1 MKLFTYTLILL
12 YFYIFS
18 SCKGDSSNSAPFDG
32 VFVTESGI
40 KFELKE
46 DSTTLILF
54 DDTLNYEGVWSI
66 HHTNES
72 EYANIEFAGKPD
84 YYYLKDKKI
93 YRSKREMES
102 DWMGTIS
109 QLIFI
114 TLMLLRN
121 FILYHKY
128 RRAVF
133 N

>member
-1 MKLFTYTLILL
+1 MKLFTYTLILFTFI
-12 YFYIFS
+12 YFPHAKEIAVILLPLMV
-18 SCKGDSSNSAPFDG
+18 C
-32 VFVTESGI
+32 FVTESGI

-102 DWMGTIS
+102 DWMGTKI
-109 QLIFI
+109 QYL
-114 TLMLLRN
+114 N
-121 FILYHKY
+121 
-128 RRAVF
+128 
-133 N
+133 

>member
-1 MKLFTYTLILL
+1 MKRTLFKRSVLFLRNQNKNKHEVIYLYADSSLL
-12 YFYIFS
+12 YIFS

-102 DWMGTIS
+102 DWMGTKI
-109 QLIFI
+109 QYL
-114 TLMLLRN
+114 N
-121 FILYHKY
+121 
-128 RRAVF
+128 
-133 N
+133 

>member
-102 DWMGTIS
+102 DWMGTKYNIS
-109 QLIFI
+109 IDIYNIDAIKKLYFI
-114 TLMLLRN
+114 S
-121 FILYHKY
+121 
-128 RRAVF
+128 
-133 N
+133 

>member
-1 MKLFTYTLILL
+1 MKSFTYTLILL

-84 YYYLKDKKI
+84 YYYLKDKKSIVARERWKVTGWEQKYNISIDI
-93 YRSKREMES
+93 YNIDAIKKLYF
-102 DWMGTIS
+102 IS
-109 QLIFI
+109 
-114 TLMLLRN
+114 
-121 FILYHKY
+121 
-128 RRAVF
+128 
-133 N
+133 

>member
-72 EYANIEFAGKPD
+72 EYEKKKTKQQKNESEYANIEFAGKPD

-102 DWMGTIS
+102 DWMGTKI
-109 QLIFI
+109 QYL
-114 TLMLLRN
+114 N
-121 FILYHKY
+121 
-128 RRAVF
+128 
-133 N
+133 

>member
-93 YRSKREMES
+93 YRSKREMKVTGSEQKYN
-102 DWMGTIS
+102 IS
-109 QLIFI
+109 IDIYNIDAIKKLYFI
-114 TLMLLRN
+114 S
-121 FILYHKY
+121 
-128 RRAVF
+128 
-133 N
+133 

>member
-93 YRSKREMES
+93 YRSKRERWKVTGWEQKYN
-102 DWMGTIS
+102 IS
-109 QLIFI
+109 IDIYNIDAIKKLYFI
-114 TLMLLRN
+114 S
-121 FILYHKY
+121 
-128 RRAVF
+128 
-133 N
+133 

>member
-66 HHTNES
+66 HPISEAPPTNTAEAFVKLAS
-72 EYANIEFAGKPD
+72 
-84 YYYLKDKKI
+84 
-93 YRSKREMES
+93 
-102 DWMGTIS
+102 
-109 QLIFI
+109 I
-114 TLMLLRN
+114 TLLTI
-121 FILYHKY
+121 FWSV
-128 RRAVF
+128 ATA
-133 N
+133 

>member
-1 MKLFTYTLILL
+1 MKSFTYTLILL

-18 SCKGDSSNSAPFDG
+18 SSKGDSSNSAPFDG

-102 DWMGTIS
+102 DWMGTKI
-109 QLIFI
+109 QYL
-114 TLMLLRN
+114 N
-121 FILYHKY
+121 
-128 RRAVF
+128 
-133 N
+133 

>member
-46 DSTTLILF
+46 DS
-54 DDTLNYEGVWSI
+54 
-66 HHTNES
+66 
-72 EYANIEFAGKPD
+72 
-84 YYYLKDKKI
+84 
-93 YRSKREMES
+93 
-102 DWMGTIS
+102 
-109 QLIFI
+109 IFI

>member
-72 EYANIEFAGKPD
+72 EYANIEFCRQTGLLLFK
-84 YYYLKDKKI
+84 KIRKI
-93 YRSKREMES
+93 YRSKER
-102 DWMGTIS
+102 DG
-109 QLIFI
+109 
-114 TLMLLRN
+114 
-121 FILYHKY
+121 K
-128 RRAVF
+128 
-133 N
+133 

>member
-54 DDTLNYEGVWSI
+54 DDTF
-66 HHTNES
+66 ES

-102 DWMGTIS
+102 DWMGTKI
-109 QLIFI
+109 QYL
-114 TLMLLRN
+114 N
-121 FILYHKY
+121 
-128 RRAVF
+128 
-133 N
+133 